1 MNDFATNLKEIMRE
15 KNMRQIDV
23 ANKSG
28 ISKGRVS
35 RWMSGEN
42 IPYGES
48 LAKLAEALGVSVDRL
63 LGKTDP
69 IERFIKGDTTE
80 DIELPFNLDTLVP
93 VLGTVAAGVPIEA
106 QEDVVGEI
114 PVLDKQGG
122 FFALK
127 VKGDSMS
134 PRIMDGDIV
143 LVKPQDFAEDGDLV
157 IALVDGDAT
166 CKVLKRSHGAV
177 SLVPFNAA
185 YLPFVY
191 TGSEAEGMRILGKV
205 VESRHE
211 W

>member
-80 DIELPFNLDTLVP
+80 DIDLPFNLETLVP

-127 VKGDSMS
+127 VKGDSMA
-134 PRIMDGDIV
+134 PRIMNGDVV
-143 LVKPQDFAEDGDLV
+143 LVKPQDYAEDGDLV
-157 IALVDGDAT
+157 IALVDGEAT
-166 CKVLKRSHGAV
+166 CKILKRSHGAV

-185 YLPFVY
+185 YPPFVY
-191 TGSEAEGMRILGKV
+191 AGSDVEGMRILGKV

>member
-1 MNDFATNLKEIMRE
+1 MNDFATNLKKIMRE

-80 DIELPFNLDTLVP
+80 DVELPFSLETLVP

-157 IALVDGDAT
+157 IALVDGEAT
-166 CKVLKRSHGAV
+166 CKILKRSHDAV

-191 TGSEAEGMRILGKV
+191 TGSDAEGMRILGKV